1 LLAYPVLGTLFLWT
15 GAFERVMRSD
25 DLTISIR
32 HPSWTLWP
40 GHIHVAAATVRVNGE
55 TQFELQAKNLL
66 LHVNLFSLFHHHLHV
81 THISADDVRF
91 FLRVQVQSTKNIER
105 RLAAYPPLPDLP
117 GDKSIVESREEKA
130 ARDAQKSAFIV
141 ELDGIDVRVSELWFM
156 EYHFVGPG
164 TLKGGFLVGPNR
176 MRVDTSVQDLGPGEL
191 RFGAD
196 QVIAKGFGGRVQANI
211 PEVNPMEHADES
223 FLELVTAD
231 IAMKG
236 DIVTLQHVG
245 AYLPG
250 MRVEGGA
257 GPFDVHVLMT
267 KGGLSDSSRLSF
279 STKKVGLRADGF
291 GVDTDWNFDAQ
302 VARVVHP
309 TTERYPS
316 DDTVLPRLHSESRVT
331 YVSVA
336 NARGD
341 VFTVQLQKHVEDVV
355 LRSNQLGRMTDLD
368 HARIRFPEIFTNDLH
383 DLAAL
388 TSTPPSFHSEAG
400 EAHASLAL
408 DVDEHHVARGPFE
421 ARFTGL
427 RFAAAGMLL
436 RGQGS
441 VKSRLEADL
450 DAKKTILRN
459 TFIDLNELGMQVGN
473 ESMEGWWT
481 RIDVPYFAA
490 FGVPPERIEGSFA
503 VRAKSAEPLLKAL
516 AGKGE
521 ITPLIPWLTNLN
533 DLRARATFHKIGP
546 TINVMLEPVQ
556 NVLFDVAGRYYSKG
570 DDSRM
575 AIVVGGKVVSLGIA
589 KDSGGLTLAPFAREG
604 WLNEKLARFPK
615 PVQKVHSSEP

>member
-1 LLAYPVLGTLFLWT
+1 MLGTLFLWT

-40 GHIHVAAATVRVNGE
+40 GHIHVAAATVRANGE

-66 LHVNLFSLFHHHLHV
+66 VHVNLFSLIHHHLHV

-117 GDKSIVESREEKA
+117 GDKSIVESHEKKA
-130 ARDAQKSAFIV
+130 TRDAQKSAFIV

-196 QVIAKGFGGRVQANI
+196 QIIAREFGGRVQASI
-211 PEVNPMEHADES
+211 PEMNPMEHADES
-223 FLELVTAD
+223 FLELVTAN

-236 DIVTLQHVG
+236 DIATLQHVG

-257 GPFDVHVLMT
+257 GPFDAHVLMT
-267 KGGLSDSSRLSF
+267 KGGLSEQSTLSF

-309 TTERYPS
+309 TAERYPT
-316 DDTVLPRLHSESRVT
+316 DDTVLPRIHSESRVT

-355 LRSNQLGRMTDLD
+355 LRSTQLGRMTDLD

-408 DVDEHHVARGPFE
+408 DVDEHHMARGPFE

-459 TFIDLNELGMQVGN
+459 TFIDLNELGMQVGK

-481 RIDVPYFAA
+481 RIDVPYFAV
-490 FGVPPERIEGSFA
+490 FGVPPARIEGSVS
-503 VRAKSAEPLLKAL
+503 VRAKSAEPMLKAL

-533 DLRARATFHKIGP
+533 DLRARATFQKVGQ
-546 TINVMLEPVQ
+546 TTNVMLVPVQ
-556 NVLFDVAGRYYSKG
+556 NVLFDVAGRYYAKG

-604 WLNEKLARFPK
+604 WLNERLERFPK
-615 PVQKVHSSEP
+615 PVQKVRASEP